1 MPVGRSRG
9 FARIAVAAAGLLLM
23 ASACSPSATPS
34 SQALGGGIAFLLPSV
49 DATRYESVD
58 RPSFEAKLTATCPDV
73 PYAYHNAGG
82 NAATQQQQAGA
93 AIANGAKVLVL
104 DPVDSDAAG
113 RIVTAADAKGVKVIS
128 YDRLI
133 KGGSTPDY
141 YISFDGRAVGM
152 LQGETLLAELE
163 SEGVT
168 DPRVVWINGPPTDDN
183 ALLFQAGAEEALK
196 DKVRI
201 VPYGQEQAM
210 VDWKPATAQQ
220 LMTSSISAL
229 GADGFDAVYV
239 ANDGGASGV
248 YAAMV
253 SDGVDPT
260 TKPMTGQ
267 DAELAAIQRILLGE
281 QYMTVYKGIRPEA
294 EAAAQLACDLQA
306 GETVSAAIAM
316 VNNGTA
322 DIPSILLVPIAV
334 TADGSNGTTDVQDTV
349 VRDLFYGPDTVARI
363 CDPSVDPGLPA
374 ACTEY
379 GVQ

>member
-1 MPVGRSRG
+1 MGRSRG
-9 FARIAVAAAGLLLM
+9 FARIAVAAAGVLLI

-58 RPSFEAKLTATCPDV
+58 RPSFEAKLRATCPDV
-73 PYAYHNAGG
+73 PYVYHNAGG
-82 NAATQQQQAGA
+82 NAATQQQQADA

-128 YDRLI
+128 YDRLV

-141 YISFDGRAVGM
+141 YISFDGQAVGM
-152 LQGETLLAELE
+152 LQGETLLAELG

-183 ALLFQAGAEEALK
+183 ALLFKAGAEEALK
-196 DKVRI
+196 DKVQI
-201 VPYGQEQAM
+201 VPYGQEQTMA
-210 VDWKPATAQQ
+210 DWQPAAAEQ
-220 LMTSSISAL
+220 LMSASISAL
-229 GADGFDAVYV
+229 GVDGFDAVYV
-239 ANDGGASGV
+239 ANDGGASGA
-248 YAAMV
+248 YSAMI

-267 DAELAAIQRILLGE
+267 DAELAAVQRILLGR
-281 QYMTVYKGIRPEA
+281 QYMTVYKAIRPEA

-316 VNNGTA
+316 VDNGTA